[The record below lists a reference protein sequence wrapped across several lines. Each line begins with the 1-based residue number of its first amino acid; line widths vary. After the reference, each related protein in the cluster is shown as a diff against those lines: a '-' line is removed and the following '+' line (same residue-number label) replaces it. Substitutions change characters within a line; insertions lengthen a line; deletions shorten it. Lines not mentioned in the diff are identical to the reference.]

1 MKHGKNPLHNTEERK
16 TMDTYETLI
25 EMNIA
30 TEEEISLVT
39 AINGNSEETYLDILF
54 VRTGCRTL
62 EQLNAD

>member
-1 MKHGKNPLHNTEERK
+1 
-16 TMDTYETLI
+16 MDTYETLI

-54 VRTGCRTL
+54 VTDRMPDT
-62 EQLNAD
+62 